1 MSNIQFPLLV
11 GGYVRNGNCNRTQN
25 AHRLHGR
32 SGVQI
37 SNQCPHRKAITQSIW
52 EHPLFSKSIAA
63 PAVSTYTELHAI
75 ENGDQFLTQGF
86 ESSLHPPRP
95 RHHWYSR
102 LEHAAP
108 PLRRDCS
115 GEILRNLHR
124 MHIPRL
130 PADRLQI
137 ACYHFFR
144 VSQICDTLAK
154 SWGMKSTWISSKFGS
169 NACIIRTNEI
179 SEFFWYD

>member
-63 PAVSTYTELHAI
+63 PAVSTYTELRCHRKRGSISYPGIRIIAASAKAKASLIFQTRTRGTAI
-75 ENGDQFLTQGF
+75 EAGLFGGN
-86 ESSLHPPRP
+86 SS
-95 RHHWYSR
+95 
-102 LEHAAP
+102 
-108 PLRRDCS
+108 
-115 GEILRNLHR
+115 
-124 MHIPRL
+124 
-130 PADRLQI
+130 
-137 ACYHFFR
+137 
-144 VSQICDTLAK
+144 
-154 SWGMKSTWISSKFGS
+154 KSTPDAHTTVACGS
-169 NACIIRTNEI
+169 APNCML
-179 SEFFWYD
+179 SFFPREPDM